1 MTGLYLL
8 VLVGIAALFIAASR
22 ESMAINDHAPTAPPT
37 KDAYYV

>member
-22 ESMAINDHAPTAPPT
+22 ESMAIHSNRRINSGRGE
-37 KDAYYV
+37 